1 MRLGLAAGLMAAILW
16 LAAPAAAEQVPVR
29 AAAHDGYGRI
39 VFNWAFPVPYSAVI
53 EGGRLVV
60 RFGEPI
66 EASYGNVI
74 RTLGGYITGAEPSG
88 DGRSVIFAL
97 SGDYDLR
104 DFPMGRAVVVDL
116 MKKVPA
122 DAQQSPP
129 AEEAPP
135 PPRKAAAGPE
145 PAAAPAPARG
155 RPIGVRTGEHEG
167 FSRIVFDWPSKVGYR
182 VSKTG
187 GAVTITFESPAD
199 VDIGRLGARP
209 PRNVLGASSE
219 LRDGRRTVTLTV
231 AETSRV
237 RDLLSGSKVVVDVM
251 APGPAAAAAG
261 PAKETPPAKPPASA
275 AAKAPPGPPAKAPG
289 PPAKAAPGPAK
300 AAASPVKKPPTPV
313 MKAPDRV
320 ASAAPGGTE
329 KSPPPAK
336 GAGPKAPKPSAVTE
350 TSPPPASRPAAIAP
364 AAPQKPVPLV
374 PPTEAPP
381 PAGAAPGSGDIP
393 PEAEGL
399 AAMAG
404 VKISEPGAAGGL
416 ASMAGVTITEA
427 QPGAPPAGAVT
438 LRFDW
443 EEPVGAAVFRRAG
456 YLWVVFDKIKEV
468 DQAALRAAG
477 GNVIRSLQQIPSD
490 HGTVLRLATVSGVNP
505 TPARD
510 GMSWLLYFLKQPL
523 RPRTPI
529 ETNPQPNSPVGAR
542 LFLSVA
548 QPGKAIPILD
558 PEVGDNLV
566 VVPVIPLGHGV
577 EREYVYPQ
585 VRILVSSQGVV
596 VQPRIDDLRIRPLR
610 QGIELTSTGGLQVSP
625 VSAQVAA
632 DSKLGAMRPLTRVFD
647 FKKWKP
653 GDPENFNMDRD
664 GLFAAVARSK
674 DKTREQARLNLARFY
689 FANGFGAEAL
699 GVLHMVAEDRPEA
712 LDEPEFRA
720 LRGANRY
727 LMVHY
732 DAAAEDFAHPSLEEN
747 DEGAFWRAALV
758 AAGGDLR
765 GASRDLK
772 RTGGIIRPY
781 PKALK
786 VPLGLLVVEA
796 AIEIGDIKLAN
807 HYLKLLGTE
816 ETNAA
821 QRGKQAY
828 VQGRLKE
835 LEGDFDTA
843 VSYWEEAIASP
854 HGPSRAKATVARAE
868 LLLKQE
874 KMTPLEAIEELEKLR
889 FAWRGDDFEFELLRR
904 LGRLYMAADNYR
916 DGLRTMRQA
925 ATHFRTH
932 ERAAEVTQEM
942 SDIFAQLYLE
952 DGAEIMAPV
961 TAIALYDEFK
971 ELTPAGELG
980 DEMIRK
986 LADRLVSVD
995 LLENGAK
1002 ILESQVKFRLQGVEK
1017 ARVGARL
1024 AEVRNMNLE
1033 YDLALEAL
1041 QESDTDGLPEDLAT
1055 QRRHLK
1061 ARAMMG
1067 EEEPENALALL
1078 EEDESVE
1085 ADLLR
1090 TEIYSRGNDWRNA
1103 AKTLRRL
1110 VRTFGAKPRE
1120 PLDFKQS
1127 RYVLNLAIALTL
1139 SDNDQGLGRI
1149 KRDYGEAMAGSQ
1161 FSDAFRLIASPQARG
1176 LVDVRTIAEKVS
1188 DVEGFQ
1194 DFMTAYRERLGIN
1207 NLSSAIN

>member
-1 MRLGLAAGLMAAILW
+1 M
-16 LAAPAAAEQVPVR
+16 
-29 AAAHDGYGRI
+29 
-39 VFNWAFPVPYSAVI
+39 
-53 EGGRLVV
+53 V

-66 EASYGNVI
+66 ETSYGNVL
-74 RTLGGYITGAEPSG
+74 RTLSGYITGAEPGG
-88 DGRSVIFAL
+88 DGRSVNFTL

-104 DFPMGRAVVVDL
+104 DFSMGRAVVVDL
-116 MKKVPA
+116 MQKTPA
-122 DAQQSPP
+122 VAQESPP
-129 AEEAPP
+129 REETPSP
-135 PPRKAAAGPE
+135 RRKAAAGPE
-145 PAAAPAPARG
+145 PAVAPAPARD
-155 RPIGVRTGEHEG
+155 RPVRVRTGEHEG
-167 FSRIVFDWPSKVGYR
+167 FSRVVFDWPSKVGYR

-187 GAVTITFESPAD
+187 GAATITFESPAD
-199 VDIGRLGARP
+199 VDIGRLRARP

-219 LRDGRRTVTLTV
+219 IRDGRRTVTLTV

-237 RDLLSGSKVVVDVM
+237 RNSLSGPKVVVDVM
-251 APGPAAAAAG
+251 APGTAAPG
-261 PAKETPPAKPPASA
+261 KKTPPAKPPGSA
-275 AAKAPPGPPAKAPG
+275 AAKAPGPI
-289 PPAKAAPGPAK
+289 AKAAPGPAK

-313 MKAPDRV
+313 KKAPDRV
-320 ASAAPGGTE
+320 ASAAPKGAE
-329 KSPPPAK
+329 KSPPPAT
-336 GAGPKAPKPSAVTE
+336 GAGPKAGKPSALTE
-350 TSPPPASRPAAIAP
+350 KSSAPAGRTAAIAP

-374 PPTEAPP
+374 PPTEATP

-399 AAMAG
+399 AAMTG
-404 VKISEPGAAGGL
+404 VKISEPGAAGDLG
-416 ASMAGVTITEA
+416 SMAGVTISEV
-427 QPGAPPAGAVT
+427 QSGAPPAGAVT

-443 EEPVGAAVFRRAG
+443 EEPVAAAVFRRAG
-456 YLWVVFDKIKEV
+456 YLWIVFDKVKEV

-490 HGTVLRLATVSGVNP
+490 QGTVLRLATVSGVNP

-510 GMSWLLYFLKQPL
+510 GMSWLLYFLKQPM
-523 RPRTPI
+523 RPKTPI

-548 QPGKAIPILD
+548 EPGNAIPILD

-566 VVPVIPLGHGV
+566 VVPVIPLGQGV
-577 EREYVYPQ
+577 SREYVYPQ
-585 VRILVSSQGVV
+585 VRILPSIQGVV

-610 QGIELTSTGGLQVSP
+610 QGIELTSTGGLQISP
-625 VSAQVAA
+625 VSARVAA

-647 FKKWKP
+647 FKKWKT
-653 GDPENFNMDRD
+653 GDLENFNTDGDR
-664 GLFAAVARSK
+664 LFAAVAKSK

-712 LDEPEFRA
+712 LDEAQFRA
-720 LRGANRY
+720 MRGANRY
-727 LMVHY
+727 LMAHY
-732 DAAAEDFAHPSLEEN
+732 DEAAEDFAHPSLEDN
-747 DEGAFWRAALV
+747 DEGTFWRAALV
-758 AAGGDLR
+758 AAGGDLS

-772 RTGGIIRPY
+772 RTGGIVRPY

-796 AIEIGDIKLAN
+796 AIEIGDIKQAN

-816 ETNAA
+816 DTNAA

-828 VQGRLKE
+828 IQGKLKE

-843 VSYWEEAIASP
+843 IAYWEEAIVSP
-854 HGPSRAKATVARAE
+854 HGPSRAKASVARVE

-874 KMTPLEAIEELEKLR
+874 KIAPLEAIEILEKLR

-916 DGLRTMRQA
+916 DGLRTLRQA

-932 ERAAEVTQEM
+932 EKNAEVTQEM

-952 DGAEIMAPV
+952 DGADVMAPV

-971 ELTPAGELG
+971 ELTPAGELS

-986 LADRLVSVD
+986 LADRLVAVD
-995 LLENGAK
+995 LLDNGAK
-1002 ILESQVKFRLQGVEK
+1002 ILEAQVKFRLDGVEK
-1017 ARVGARL
+1017 ARVGTRL
-1024 AEVRNMNLE
+1024 ALVRILNLE
-1033 YDLALEAL
+1033 YDEALDAL
-1041 QESDTDGLPEDLAT
+1041 QETDTDGLSEELAT

-1078 EEDESVE
+1078 EEDESID

-1090 TEIYSRGNDWRNA
+1090 TEIYSQGNDWRNA

-1120 PLDFKQS
+1120 PLDYKQS
-1127 RYVLNLAIALTL
+1127 RYILNLAVALTL

-1149 KRDYGEAMAGSQ
+1149 RRDYGEAMEGSQ
-1161 FSDAFRLIASPQARG
+1161 FSDAFRLIASPQTRG
-1176 LVDVRTIAEKVS
+1176 LVDFRTIADKVS
-1188 DVEGFQ
+1188 AVEGFQ
-1194 DFMTAYRERLGIN
+1194 DFMTAYRERLGIDK
-1207 NLSSAIN
+1207 LSSAIN